1 MASTFFGLSIAT
13 SGLYASQ
20 ASMNTTAHNVSNA
33 NREGYTR
40 QQTVLKANKP
50 ISTNSS
56 YGMIG
61 TGVVTDSIIQIRD
74 LYYDTKYRTNQA
86 IYGNY
91 STQQYYMLSIEN
103 TFSEVNAE
111 GITKSFDNFNLAMQE
126 LLKDA
131 GDNAKRTQV
140 SSMAAGFTELVNSMA
155 NTLEKLQGDCNE
167 EIKVC
172 VEQVNSLASQIASLN
187 KQINTIELSGQNAND
202 LRDSRNLL
210 LDRLSVYANIDV
222 SETTLDNGM
231 STIFTVRMDGQ
242 VLVDN
247 YESNKLE
254 VKPLDI
260 YYNLGDIDGLYNV
273 IWSNGQEFNEESSSL
288 GGKLEALMQMRDG
301 NNLENLSGAGDGKE
315 GETVLTLT
323 ETSCNDISRL
333 YAPAQKGVL
342 TIGANEY
349 QYSSFDCE
357 VVNGKYTYK
366 FHLTTSLS
374 EDVAGKEVQVGKRV
388 STKGIPY
395 YMNQL
400 TDFVRTYASEFN
412 AIHNKGQDLNGV
424 EGVDFFTG
432 RQANSDKQYEFA
444 ENLESFTFSSTVDPD
459 TDVNANGN
467 LSATYY
473 SVNCKNFTV
482 NNAIV
487 WEPDKIACTQ
497 KIVDGISKNEIL
509 QELVDLKT
517 DPSMFKQGTPDMF
530 LQKLTTDSGTDAKKA
545 TTFTSSQENI
555 LKVVD
560 SQRMSVSSVD
570 QDEESMDLV
579 KFQNAYNLSS
589 KVIQTMNRIYDTLI
603 NGLGI

>member
-1 MASTFFGLSIAT
+1 
-13 SGLYASQ
+13 
-20 ASMNTTAHNVSNA
+20 
-33 NREGYTR
+33 
-40 QQTVLKANKP
+40 
-50 ISTNSS
+50 
-56 YGMIG
+56 
-61 TGVVTDSIIQIRD
+61 
-74 LYYDTKYRTNQA
+74 
-86 IYGNY
+86 
-91 STQQYYMLSIEN
+91 
-103 TFSEVNAE
+103 
-111 GITKSFDNFNLAMQE
+111 
-126 LLKDA
+126 
-131 GDNAKRTQV
+131 
-140 SSMAAGFTELVNSMA
+140 
-155 NTLEKLQGDCNE
+155 
-167 EIKVC
+167 
-172 VEQVNSLASQIASLN
+172 
-187 KQINTIELSGQNAND
+187 
-202 LRDSRNLL
+202 
-210 LDRLSVYANIDV
+210 
-222 SETTLDNGM
+222 
-231 STIFTVRMDGQ
+231 MDGQ